1 MGIFDDYDF
10 LGGLTDLATAPFK
23 AADNLLFGPPGE
35 VGGLLGTPINA
46 VLENPVES
54 ITAVA
59 SITAVG
65 SLFTGNPILGG
76 LTTAL
81 PGLSGTALGS
91 ASVAKVVPELLSAPH
106 SRSFS
111 DAFVRTLTERKSIG
125 NRQALA
131 YFSAGFVLS
140 GVTDHIIDNYVRA
153 NVEPVLGSVVYCDLA
168 CTVEHSGIYVGDG
181 RIAHLNGDGAVELVT
196 REEFMARLGGLN
208 PALSIYVSCAGA
220 NAVGDDL
227 VAHRALVMA
236 GTRREYNVILD
247 NCHQF
252 TSGCLTGSFENPDN
266 FWWCLKMTAEN
277 ELGADT
283 WRVWKGAS

>member
-10 LGGLTDLATAPFK
+10 LGGLTDLAVGPFK

-35 VGGLLGTPINA
+35 VGGILGTPINA
-46 VLENPVES
+46 VLDNPVEA

-59 SITAVG
+59 SVTAIG
-65 SLFTGNPILGG
+65 SILTGNPLFGG
-76 LTTAL
+76 LTAAMPSL
-81 PGLSGTALGS
+81 GGAALGS
-91 ASVAKVVPELLSAPH
+91 STVTAKVVSGLLSSQR

-111 DAFVRTLTERKSIG
+111 DAFVCVLTERKGIS

-131 YFSAGFVLS
+131 YLSGGFVLS
-140 GVTDHIIDNYVRA
+140 GVTDHIIDNYVRS
-153 NVEPVLGSVVYCDLA
+153 NVEPVPGSVVYCDLA

-181 RIAHLNGDGAVELVT
+181 KIAHLNGDGAVELVT
-196 REEFMARLGGLN
+196 RDVFMARLGGLN
-208 PALSIYVSCAGA
+208 PALSVYVSCAGA
-220 NAVGDDL
+220 EAVGDDL

-236 GTRREYNVILD
+236 GTSREYNVVLD

-277 ELGADT
+277 ELRADT
-283 WRVWKGAS
+283 WRVWKK